1 MEGSDVDEEGKGEP
15 KEDEKLDC
23 GLAIVLFE
31 KQEGEEGEGEE
42 FSLKEKE
49 CKKKREREEIKTS

>member
-31 KQEGEEGEGEE
+31 
-42 FSLKEKE
+42 
-49 CKKKREREEIKTS
+49 